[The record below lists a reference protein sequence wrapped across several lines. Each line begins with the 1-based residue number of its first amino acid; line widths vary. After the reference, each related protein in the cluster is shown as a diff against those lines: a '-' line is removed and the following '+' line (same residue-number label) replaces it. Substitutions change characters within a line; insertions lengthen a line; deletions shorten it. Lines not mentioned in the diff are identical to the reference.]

1 MRQLRISME
10 REGMQVPVG
19 TISGN
24 TPMDACF
31 AYDADYLE
39 REDAVSI
46 SVMLPLQEAAFD
58 PDRTR
63 RYFDGLLPEGFTRR
77 CVAQWLREEE
87 GDYLS
92 LLAGLGRECLGALM
106 VTEDG
111 AAPDLPDYRRLSVEE
126 MRSLAR
132 EGAMRSAAIV
142 TRSHLS
148 LAGASGKVGLY
159 YDPAEGAWYQPVGC
173 APSTHIVKQSHV
185 RLEGIVANE
194 LLCLSAARKLGIDV
208 VDSFLMNPGEG
219 TDENVLFATRR
230 YDRKFVKPIE
240 GGPLADQAEGPGKAG
255 SPAHAA
261 ARWKDKAGLSDNSGR
276 TDIIRGLP
284 VPRRLHQEDMAQA
297 LGIPAERKYEK
308 EHAGYLNRMF
318 RLLRACSADPMRD
331 QLKLWDMVT
340 FHYLIGNTDG
350 HIKNFSLLYSDS
362 LRTCRL
368 APAYDVVST
377 AVYESSTREMALGIG
392 DQYDLNRID
401 RRCFEEEAVRAGLGQ
416 AMAMKRL
423 DRLADGLERALRDA
437 ADELTQQGLPGVQD
451 LRESI
456 LEKGGYRNL

>member
-10 REGMQVPVG
+10 REGIQVPVG
-19 TISGN
+19 MITGN
-24 TPMDACF
+24 KPTDACF
-31 AYDADYLE
+31 TYDTDYLE
-39 REDAVSI
+39 RADAVPI

-58 PDRTR
+58 PERTR

-111 AAPDLPDYRRLSVEE
+111 AAPDLPDYRRLSEEE
-126 MRSLAR
+126 MRALAR
-132 EGAMRSAAIV
+132 EGAMRSASIV

-159 YDPAEGAWYQPVGC
+159 YDPAEGTWYQPVGC

-194 LLCLSAARKLGIDV
+194 LLCLAAARKLGIDV
-208 VDSFLMNPGEG
+208 VESFLVDPGVG

-230 YDRKFVKPIE
+230 YDRKFVKPKE
-240 GGPLADQAEGPGKAG
+240 GGPLAGQAERPGNVG
-255 SPAHAA
+255 STASAA
-261 ARWKDKAGLSDNSGR
+261 AQGQDKAGASESFGC

-308 EHAGYLNRMF
+308 DHAGYLNRMF

-331 QLKLWDMVT
+331 QLKLWDTVV

-377 AVYESSTREMALGIG
+377 AVYESSTREMALSIG
-392 DQYDLNRID
+392 GQYDLGRID
-401 RRCFEEEAVRAGLGQ
+401 RKCFEEEAARAGLGR

-437 ADELTQQGLPGVQD
+437 AEELTQQGLPGAED
-451 LRESI
+451 LRERI